1 MLKRPGWLAALIVGV
16 VIGLAAG
23 GAVVWA
29 TIPNSTTGA
38 ITACYPT
45 SGSYKGVLIVI
56 DYQAGARCESGE
68 VMLTWPSRSFRWRGA
83 WTSTTAYTVNDVVRY
98 N

>member
-1 MLKRPGWLAALIVGV
+1 MLKRPGWFGVLVVGV
-16 VIGLAAG
+16 VVGLAAG

-45 SGSYKGVLIVI
+45 
-56 DYQAGARCESGE
+56 
-68 VMLTWPSRSFRWRGA
+68 RGA
-83 WTSTTAYTVNDVVRY
+83 SQGALRVIN
-98 N
+98 